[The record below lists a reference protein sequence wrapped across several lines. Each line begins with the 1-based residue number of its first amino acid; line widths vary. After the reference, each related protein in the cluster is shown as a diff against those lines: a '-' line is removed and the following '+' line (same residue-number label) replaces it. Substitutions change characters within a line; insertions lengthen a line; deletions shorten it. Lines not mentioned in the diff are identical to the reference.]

1 MWESFV
7 ESAHDIVKKNGYV
20 AMITPLIGRRKIKS
34 KFFENDFLVYKTDD
48 VAKHFSGV
56 GSTFCFHIVR
66 KGKTTNLTNVNG
78 EMYDLSKFGFI
89 PNKID
94 DEIVKIFDKL
104 TKGTPLNIKTVGV
117 HSSKKHLFSDKQSKS
132 FLHEYQH
139 TSSQTKYC
147 SKKCDVMD
155 YKLKVVCSKSGY
167 LKPWLDTN
175 GIGITENSWCIPVSS
190 KKEGEEIID
199 FLNSDDVKTFISL
212 SGSNTSAH
220 DPNQYKN
227 LCI

>member
-1 MWESFV
+1 
-7 ESAHDIVKKNGYV
+7 
-20 AMITPLIGRRKIKS
+20 
-34 KFFENDFLVYKTDD
+34 
-48 VAKHFSGV
+48 
-56 GSTFCFHIVR
+56 
-66 KGKTTNLTNVNG
+66 
-78 EMYDLSKFGFI
+78 
-89 PNKID
+89 
-94 DEIVKIFDKL
+94 
-104 TKGTPLNIKTVGV
+104 
-117 HSSKKHLFSDKQSKS
+117 
-132 FLHEYQH
+132 
-139 TSSQTKYC
+139 
-147 SKKCDVMD
+147 MD